1 MIQICMFNNS
11 EFSLLLNMPKYICAL
26 AKPFYT
32 WYNNLRL
39 CVKTCT

>member
-1 MIQICMFNNS
+1 MFNNS
-11 EFSLLLNMPKYICAL
+11 PLPILLNMPKYICAL
-26 AKPFYT
+26 EKPFYT